1 MLVEFMEL
9 SGIKLC
15 EFRNKYPQVL
25 SPLFDEL
32 RVGVLL
38 QTLSDVISNLDE
50 TLPRVFEL
58 LTLRQTFLWS
68 VQLLQ
73 GCLHW
78 THSLFTH
85 TKCLLV
91 QLL

>member
-1 MLVEFMEL
+1 MEL
-9 SGIKLC
+9 SGIKLG

-25 SPLFDEL
+25 SPLFDEV

-38 QTLSDVISNLDE
+38 QTLSDVISDLNE
-50 TLPRVFEL
+50 TLPCVFQL
-58 LTLRQTFLWS
+58 LALRQTFLWS

-73 GCLHW
+73 SCLHR